1 MNFEFL
7 IQNYNKSRIHSFRG
21 VRCFD
26 MTLNGS
32 LIFQGEIARYCVPF
46 VCVRQLFVCFTV
58 KTCSGLSISCD
69 KREKQNINTDLSM
82 ITLSVTKLQRPRF
95 VLCGLLHPSISSLRA
110 IFVLKNL
117 PSQQLLLVPVS
128 SL

>member
-32 LIFQGEIARYCVPF
+32 LIFQGEIARYCVLF

-58 KTCSGLSISCD
+58 KTCSGFSISCD

>member
-1 MNFEFL
+1 
-7 IQNYNKSRIHSFRG
+7 
-21 VRCFD
+21 
-26 MTLNGS
+26 MTLDGS
-32 LIFQGEIARYCVPF
+32 LIFQGEIARYCVLF

-95 VLCGLLHPSISSLRA
+95 VLYGLLHPSISSFKA
-110 IFVLKNL
+110 IFVLKQL
-117 PSQQLLLVPVS
+117 PSEQFRFVD
-128 SL
+128 